1 MSTDLTAGAPAPESS
16 GPDAAEVNPGAPL
29 PGGDQSAEP
38 VYGAHYYDTYAGGR
52 YEYEGHWLQ
61 WFGQLADNI
70 IRQFQPRTVL
80 DAGCAKGFLVQA
92 LRERGVEA
100 YGIDASEYAIEHA
113 PETVRP
119 YLSVGSITE
128 PLKDRYDLITCIEVI
143 EHLPPA
149 DLPRAAS
156 VLASATDR
164 LLLSSTAEGAHL
176 AEPSHQSMHPP
187 EDWAALFAGEGLLRA
202 LAEDVTWLTPWA
214 MVLERRVS
222 PTVVEIV
229 RDYERRIARDVRE
242 IYELRRSAIELE
254 SRLDDLYREGA
265 QGRVDAAEA
274 RAAELAIE
282 NLRLRDLL
290 IVVEREAGQAQGQV
304 QTLGDTLQGYKA
316 LADRYHEVMS
326 STTWR
331 LSWALLAPLR
341 KLRAKLGR

>member
-1 MSTDLTAGAPAPESS
+1 MSTDLTAGAPAPESP
-16 GPDAAEVNPGAPL
+16 GPDAAEVNPDDPR
-29 PGGDQSAEP
+29 PGGDEP

-52 YEYEGHWLQ
+52 YEYEGHWRE
-61 WFGQLADNI
+61 WFGGLADNI
-70 IRQFQPRTVL
+70 IRQFRPRTVL

-100 YGIDASEYAIEHA
+100 YGIDASAYAIEHA
-113 PETVRP
+113 PDTVRP

-128 PLKDRYDLITCIEVI
+128 PLTDHYDLITCIEVI
-143 EHLPPA
+143 EHLPPP

-156 VLASATDR
+156 VLAAATDR
-164 LLLSSTAEGAHL
+164 LLLSSTGEGAHL

-187 EDWAALFAGEGLLRA
+187 EDWAALFAGEGLLRE

-214 MVLERRVS
+214 MVLERRVA

-229 RDYERRIARDVRE
+229 RGYERRIVRDVRE

-254 SRLDDLYREGA
+254 ARLDELYR
-265 QGRVDAAEA
+265 QGDSDRVEAAEA
-274 RAAELAIE
+274 RAAELALE

-290 IVVEREAGQAQGQV
+290 IVTEREAGRAQGEV
-304 QTLGDTLQGYKA
+304 QSLSDTLHSYQA
-316 LADRYHEVMS
+316 LADRYHDVMA

-341 KLRAKLGR
+341 KVRARLGR